1 MNKSFC
7 VLSIM
12 AVVALIV
19 IVIVEFDL
27 GFIPSDN
34 ANEMNS
40 ILTLLCSGYLGG
52 YLTYTTTVYIPNI
65 IDYRKTKGVR
75 KKSFAII
82 AEIVRGHI
90 VAYINGGIRTDARKI
105 TAGKLMEC
113 LKKHPLYEQ
122 CIVSPNDGTLCEK
135 IWVFISSF
143 QSQIFEFHTIWT
155 KYLTAENHQI
165 LSNIEN
171 NAFYRALN
179 DNFSIYNL
187 KPVIG
192 ENGERIFTEE
202 ILGKTTTINETG
214 YNSMISIEMN
224 NLMELIWLLD
234 EFNNQL

>member
-1 MNKSFC
+1 M
-7 VLSIM
+7 VMLRI
-12 AVVALIV
+12 LH
-19 IVIVEFDL
+19 
-27 GFIPSDN
+27 
-34 ANEMNS
+34 S

>member
-1 MNKSFC
+1 
-7 VLSIM
+7 M

-143 QSQIFEFHTIWT
+143 QSQIFEFHTIGT
-155 KYLTAENHQI
+155 KHLTAENHQI

>member
-1 MNKSFC
+1 MNKTFYI
-7 VLSIM
+7 LSII
-12 AVVALIV
+12 AVVALI
-19 IVIVEFDL
+19 IIIIVEFDL

-82 AEIVRGHI
+82 TEIVRGHI
-90 VAYINGGIRTDARKI
+90 VAYINGGIRIDARKI
-105 TAGKLMEC
+105 TAEELMEC
-113 LKKHPLYEQ
+113 LKEHPLYEQ

-135 IWVFISSF
+135 IWIFISSF
-143 QSQIFEFHTIWT
+143 QSQIFEYHTIWA

-171 NAFYRALN
+171 NAFYRVLN

-192 ENGERIFTEE
+192 ENGGRIFTKE
-202 ILGKTTTINETG
+202 ILGKTMTIDETG
-214 YNSMISIEMN
+214 YNSMISKEMN
-224 NLMELIWLLD
+224 NLMELILLLD

>member
-214 YNSMISIEMN
+214 YNSIISIEMN

>member
-1 MNKSFC
+1 
-7 VLSIM
+7 M

-224 NLMELIWLLD
+224 NLMELFWLLD

>member
-1 MNKSFC
+1 
-7 VLSIM
+7 M

-171 NAFYRALN
+171 NAFYRAL
-179 DNFSIYNL
+179 
-187 KPVIG
+187 
-192 ENGERIFTEE
+192 
-202 ILGKTTTINETG
+202 
-214 YNSMISIEMN
+214 MIISPFIT
-224 NLMELIWLLD
+224 
-234 EFNNQL
+234 